1 MPANLAA
8 NYSRMKSNKPI
19 DAVLTAQALAPFKHD
34 AWRAMS
40 PAERMR
46 RCLRMRRLIPN
57 LKKIHDQKLFPA
69 IEGG

>member
-1 MPANLAA
+1 
-8 NYSRMKSNKPI
+8 MKRNKPI
-19 DAVLTAQALAPFKHD
+19 DADLTAQALAPFKYV
-34 AWRAMS
+34 AWPALT

-57 LKKIHDQKLFPA
+57 LRKIHDQKLFPA

>member
-1 MPANLAA
+1 
-8 NYSRMKSNKPI
+8 MKRNKPI
-19 DAVLTAQALAPFKHD
+19 DADLTAQALALSPFKHD
-34 AWRAMS
+34 AWRTMT

-57 LKKIHDQKLFPA
+57 PRKIHDQKLFPA